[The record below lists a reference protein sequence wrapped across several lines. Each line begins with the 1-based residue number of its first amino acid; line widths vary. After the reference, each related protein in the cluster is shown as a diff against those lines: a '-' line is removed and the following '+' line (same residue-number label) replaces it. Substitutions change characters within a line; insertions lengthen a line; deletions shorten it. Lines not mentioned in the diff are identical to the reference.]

1 MSSKS
6 INMVKKRLV
15 DWYDLGMSLT
25 RPSMYTTKEG
35 MSNNAVYA
43 LMHQYNKFAI
53 VSIFG
58 IYPIQIWVGY
68 WYSFIQRISG
78 KKKSFFIYYYLDTAW
93 IHAGY
98 V

>member
-53 VSIFG
+53 VSIFD

-68 WYSFIQRISG
+68 WYSCIQRVSG
-78 KKKSFFIYYYLDTAW
+78 KKNYFLYI
-93 IHAGY
+93 II
-98 V
+98 